1 MTMQLDPL
9 RENPQHH
16 NGEPSSLVR
25 VPSRSRSGSADK
37 VIDVDEAASAATER
51 TRLLGLPSP
60 AEVLGPEEGLWGGWW
75 RKAQVTVRQNLGITR
90 RGRRGKVYL
99 RVVRS
104 VVLVAKVCLYL
115 SFCESYHL
123 HATDTMPG
131 AKYTLHMS
139 PRPRWRN
146 EAKGGS
152 RSAATGGSCG
162 GYGGGVQPLGS
173 RGCDFF
179 GAGFGACVCR
189 CVGEGGKVVLYCLS
203 VFFSRLGCMD

>member
-1 MTMQLDPL
+1 MQLDPL
-9 RENPQHH
+9 RESPQHH
-16 NGEPSSLVR
+16 NGAPSSLVR

-37 VIDVDEAASAATER
+37 VVNVDEAVSAAMER

-60 AEVLGPEEGLWGGWW
+60 AEVLGPEEGVWGGWW
-75 RKAQVTVRQNLGITR
+75 RKARVAVRRNLGITW

-123 HATDTMPG
+123 RATDTMPG
-131 AKYTLHMS
+131 AKYTPHMS

-146 EAKGGS
+146 EAKGGGCS
-152 RSAATGGSCG
+152 VATGGSCG
-162 GYGGGVQPLGS
+162 RYGGGVQPLGS

-189 CVGEGGKVVLYCLS
+189 CNGEGGKMVLYCLS
-203 VFFSRLGCMD
+203 VFFSWLGCMD

>member
-16 NGEPSSLVR
+16 NGAPSSLIR
-25 VPSRSRSGSADK
+25 IPSCSRSGSADK
-37 VIDVDEAASAATER
+37 VIDVDEVASAATER
-51 TRLLGLPSP
+51 TQLLGLPSP
-60 AEVLGPEEGLWGGWW
+60 TEVLGLEEGVWGGWW
-75 RKAQVTVRQNLGITR
+75 RKALVAMRRNLGITQ

-104 VVLVAKVCLYL
+104 VVLVAKVCLYFSL
-115 SFCESYHL
+115 CESCNL

-131 AKYTLHMS
+131 AKYTLHMA
-139 PRPRWRN
+139 PRPCWTN

-152 RSAATGGSCG
+152 CSAVTGGSCG
-162 GYGGGVQPLGS
+162 RYSGGVQPLES

-179 GAGFGACVCR
+179 GAGFGPCVC
-189 CVGEGGKVVLYCLS
+189 CCMGEGSKVVFYCLS
-203 VFFSRLGCMD
+203 VFFSWLGCMD

>member
-16 NGEPSSLVR
+16 NGAPSSLVR

-37 VIDVDEAASAATER
+37 VVNVDEAASVATER

-60 AEVLGPEEGLWGGWW
+60 AEVLGPEEGVWGGWW
-75 RKAQVTVRQNLGITR
+75 RKAKVVVRRNLGITR

-104 VVLVAKVCLYL
+104 VVLVAKVCLYFPL
-115 SFCESYHL
+115 CESYHL
-123 HATDTMPG
+123 RATGMMPG

-139 PRPRWRN
+139 LRPHWRN
-146 EAKGGS
+146 KAKSGS

-162 GYGGGVQPLGS
+162 GYGGGVRPLGS

-179 GAGFGACVCR
+179 GAGFGPCVC
-189 CVGEGGKVVLYCLS
+189 CCIGERGKVVLYCLS
-203 VFFSRLGCMD
+203 VFFSWLGCMD

>member
-1 MTMQLDPL
+1 M
-9 RENPQHH
+9 R
-16 NGEPSSLVR
+16 R
-25 VPSRSRSGSADK
+25 
-37 VIDVDEAASAATER
+37 
-51 TRLLGLPSP
+51 
-60 AEVLGPEEGLWGGWW
+60 
-75 RKAQVTVRQNLGITR
+75 NLGVTW

-123 HATDTMPG
+123 RATDTMPG

-139 PRPRWRN
+139 PTDPVGEMRPRVR
-146 EAKGGS
+146 GGCS
-152 RSAATGGSCG
+152 IATGGSCG
-162 GYGGGVQPLGS
+162 EYGGGVRPLGS

-189 CVGEGGKVVLYCLS
+189 CAGKGGKVVLYCLS
-203 VFFSRLGCMD
+203 VFFSWLGCMD

>member
-1 MTMQLDPL
+1 MI
-9 RENPQHH
+9 N
-16 NGEPSSLVR
+16 
-25 VPSRSRSGSADK
+25 
-37 VIDVDEAASAATER
+37 VDEAASAAMER

-60 AEVLGPEEGLWGGWW
+60 AEVLGLEEGLWGGWW
-75 RKAQVTVRQNLGITR
+75 HKVWVAVRRNLGITW
-90 RGRRGKVYL
+90 RGRKGKVYL

-104 VVLVAKVCLYL
+104 VVLVAKVCLYFPL
-115 SFCESYHL
+115 CKSCNL
-123 HATDTMPG
+123 CVTGTMPG

-152 RSAATGGSCG
+152 GSAATGGSCG
-162 GYGGGVQPLGS
+162 RYGGGVRPLGS

-189 CVGEGGKVVLYCLS
+189 CAGEGGKVVLYCLS
-203 VFFSRLGCMD
+203 VFLSW